1 MAAMG
6 QKSPRTGTLLAPIAL
21 QDPSSEGTSST
32 AGNYVPYFCP
42 LYTVRALSRANLY
55 NKLAK
60 VEETS
65 KGLDSTLGLLV
76 P

>member
-32 AGNYVPYFCP
+32 AGNYVPHFCP
-42 LYTVRALSRANLY
+42 LYTVRALSRADLY